1 MSLLVMLLI
10 GLLAV
15 AATVIT
21 SILMVVVYAGI
32 IALMV
37 GGSTVAP
44 ALTFA
49 LLFTMGKSSNLIVS
63 ILIFAISF
71 YAAKKLMQYRK
82 VKIAMMANLAVTAS
96 AISAYAVQ
104 IVCSFFSVK
113 IPALISLA
121 IMIGIMIFTL
131 NPVILTDEEEKKGYP
146 ISTRIIASILHG
158 SAINTFFAAFA
169 LILNI
174 KSSGLPAILSYALW
188 AIFSVVAYFVDMK
201 LEENDDFMNR
211 IRELPILKAIKGKF
225 DKVIEYMLNKLKK
238 WTAT

>member
-1 MSLLVMLLI
+1 MILLGILVI
-10 GLLAV
+10 I
-15 AATVIT
+15 ATAVIT
-21 SILMVVVYAGI
+21 SVLMVAVYGGI

-44 ALTFA
+44 ALMFA
-49 LLFTMGKSSNLIVS
+49 LLFTMGKSSSLIIS
-63 ILIFAISF
+63 ILIFAIS
-71 YAAKKLMQYRK
+71 YYVAKKLIQYKK
-82 VKIAMMANLAVTAS
+82 VKIAMMANLAVTTS
-96 AISAYAVQ
+96 AISAYAVK
-104 IVCSFFSVK
+104 IVCSFFSIK
-113 IPALISLA
+113 IPALILLV
-121 IMIGIMIFTL
+121 IMIGVMIFTL
-131 NPVILTDEEEKKGYP
+131 SPIIVSDEEKKGYP
-146 ISTRIIASILHG
+146 ISTRIIASILYG
-158 SAINTFFAAFA
+158 SAINAFIAAFA

-201 LEENDDFMNR
+201 LEENDDFINK